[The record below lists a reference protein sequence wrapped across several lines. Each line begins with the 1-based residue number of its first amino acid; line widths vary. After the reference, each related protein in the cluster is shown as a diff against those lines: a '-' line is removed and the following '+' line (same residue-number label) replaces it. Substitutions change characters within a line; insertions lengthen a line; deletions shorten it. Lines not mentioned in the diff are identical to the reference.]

1 MSIRAFPLGFRYR
14 HFRLTDHAR
23 RMYWDVLNGWGNDM
37 RALKDGRFLP
47 IDQAWRI
54 QSRDGIERIEFEIQG
69 SVSRPVVDE
78 DTERRRIEGEVL
90 TGESKERFGPETH
103 KMRRQRLA
111 QEQEGPKVTRG
122 AHGKFVMI
130 LKRGRVTDVLYEF
143 VFVDHALA
151 YEKTR
156 HTFDR
161 MVASFQL
168 LN

>member
-1 MSIRAFPLGFRYR
+1 MSIRVFPLNFRYR

-23 RMYWDVLNGWGNDM
+23 RMYWDVLSGWGKDM

-54 QSRDGIERIEFEIQG
+54 QSRDGVERIEFEVQG
-69 SVSRPVVDE
+69 SVSRLVVDE
-78 DTERRRIEGEVL
+78 DAERRRIEEEVL
-90 TGESKERFGPETH
+90 TGESEDKFGPETR
-103 KMRRQRLA
+103 KMRRQRIA
-111 QEQEGPKVTRG
+111 REKDRPKVTRG
-122 AHGKFVMI
+122 ARGKFVMI
-130 LKRGRVTDVLYEF
+130 LKRGRITDVLYEF

-156 HTFDR
+156 RTFDR
-161 MVASFQL
+161 MVASFQF